1 MEMENY
7 QLRWKS
13 FVNNLT
19 NTFNNLRADNDF
31 CDVTL
36 VGDDRALVPAHRLV
50 LLSSSEYFKNIL
62 KQKQSQS
69 NSQLVLCLEG
79 VSFNEINDMLD
90 YIYNGEVQI
99 SNESLEKFLRIAHRF
114 KLEGL
119 TQNGDMNDQGTIEN
133 ISQTQSA
140 ETIKANNFVNV
151 KQSKDTLDKDLT
163 ERDPVTSST
172 KHFNEVK
179 LETNRGNL
187 STLLYENLE
196 EQDLMT
202 FEDEDTICTPPEQTE
217 TIERKYNKK
226 MGLGKDVQFS
236 SDIFES
242 IVAFD
247 ETINSSFIKT
257 GNTFS
262 CNLCAFTN
270 HRKAHMKQHVEIH
283 MKGEHFSCTVC
294 GKRYRTRESARLHV
308 YRVHT
313 EK

>member
-1 MEMENY
+1 M
-7 QLRWKS
+7 
-13 FVNNLT
+13 T
-19 NTFNNLRADNDF
+19 
-31 CDVTL
+31 
-36 VGDDRALVPAHRLV
+36 G
-50 LLSSSEYFKNIL
+50 LLC
-62 KQKQSQS
+62 Q
-69 NSQLVLCLEG
+69 
-79 VSFNEINDMLD
+79 LD

-119 TQNGDMNDQGTIEN
+119 TQNGDMNDQGTMES
-133 ISQTQSA
+133 ISQTQTQS
-140 ETIKANNFVNV
+140 VN
-151 KQSKDTLDKDLT
+151 QSTHNHDKDLT

-202 FEDEDTICTPPEQTE
+202 FEDEDTICTPPEQIE
-217 TIERKYNKK
+217 TNERKYNKE

-262 CNLCAFTN
+262 CNLCDFTN
-270 HRKAHMKQHVEIH
+270 HRKTQMKQHVEIH
-283 MKGEHFSCTVC
+283 MEGEHFSCTVC
-294 GKRYRTRESARLHV
+294 GKRFRTRESARLHV

>member
-1 MEMENY
+1 MEKY

-50 LLSSSEYFKNIL
+50 LLSSSQYFKNIL
-62 KQKQSQS
+62 KQKQS

-99 SNESLEKFLRIAHRF
+99 SNESLDKFLRIAHRF

-119 TQNGDMNDQGTIEN
+119 VQNGDMNDQGNIEN
-133 ISQTQSA
+133 LLESQSSGP
-140 ETIKANNFVNV
+140 IKTNNCVNV
-151 KQSKDTLDKDLT
+151 NQSTHTHDQDLT
-163 ERDPVTSST
+163 ERDPMTNFT
-172 KHFNEVK
+172 QHFNEVK
-179 LETNRGNL
+179 YESNRVNP
-187 STLLYENLE
+187 STLLYERLE
-196 EQDLMT
+196 EQMT
-202 FEDEDTICTPPEQTE
+202 CENEDTICTPPEQIE
-217 TIERKYNKK
+217 TNERKYNKE

-236 SDIFES
+236 SGIFES

-262 CNLCAFTN
+262 CNLCDFTN
-270 HRKAHMKQHVEIH
+270 HRKTQMKQHVEIH
-283 MKGEHFSCTVC
+283 MEGEHFSCTVC
-294 GKRYRTRESARLHV
+294 GKRFRTRESARLHV

>member
-1 MEMENY
+1 MEKY

-19 NTFNNLRADNDF
+19 NTFHDLRADNDF

-62 KQKQSQS
+62 KQKQS

-79 VSFNEINDMLD
+79 VSFNEINNMLD

-99 SNESLEKFLRIAHRF
+99 SNESLGKFLRIAQRF

-119 TQNGDMNDQGTIEN
+119 IQNSDMNDQGTIEN
-133 ISQTQSA
+133 LSQSQRAGTI
-140 ETIKANNFVNV
+140 ETNNCVNV
-151 KQSKDTLDKDLT
+151 NQSTHIQRGELT
-163 ERDPVTSST
+163 EGDPMTNSLQ
-172 KHFNEVK
+172 HFNEVK
-179 LETNRGNL
+179 FETNRVNL

-196 EQDLMT
+196 EQDQMT
-202 FEDEDTICTPPEQTE
+202 CENEDTLCTPPEQIE
-217 TIERKYNKK
+217 TNERKYNKE

-236 SDIFES
+236 SDVFES

-247 ETINSSFIKT
+247 EKINSSFVKT
-257 GNTFS
+257 GNLFS
-262 CNLCAFTN
+262 CNLCDFT
-270 HRKAHMKQHVEIH
+270 HHISKTRMKQHAEIH
-283 MKGEHFSCTVC
+283 MKGEHFSCMVC
-294 GKRYRTRESARLHV
+294 GKRFRTRESARLHV
-308 YRVHT
+308 YRIHT

>member
-1 MEMENY
+1 MEKY

-19 NTFNNLRADNDF
+19 NTFHDLRADNDF

-62 KQKQSQS
+62 KQKQS

-79 VSFNEINDMLD
+79 VSFNEINNMLD

-99 SNESLEKFLRIAHRF
+99 SNESLGKFLRIAQRF

-119 TQNGDMNDQGTIEN
+119 IQNSDMNDQGTIEN
-133 ISQTQSA
+133 LSQSQRAGTI
-140 ETIKANNFVNV
+140 ETNNCVNV
-151 KQSKDTLDKDLT
+151 NQSTHIQRGELT
-163 ERDPVTSST
+163 ERDPMTNSIQ
-172 KHFNEVK
+172 HFNEVK
-179 LETNRGNL
+179 FETNRVNL

-196 EQDLMT
+196 EQDQMT
-202 FEDEDTICTPPEQTE
+202 F
-217 TIERKYNKK
+217 NKE
-226 MGLGKDVQFS
+226 MGIGKDVQFS
-236 SDIFES
+236 SDVFES

-247 ETINSSFIKT
+247 EKINSSFVKT
-257 GNTFS
+257 GNMFS
-262 CNLCAFTN
+262 CNLCDFT
-270 HRKAHMKQHVEIH
+270 HHISKTRMKQHAEIH
-283 MKGEHFSCTVC
+283 MKGEHFSCMVC
-294 GKRYRTRESARLHV
+294 GKRFRTRESARLHV
-308 YRVHT
+308 YRIHT